1 MTRAGSSPRVRGKV
15 VVVRHW
21 FSFRGIIPAG
31 AGKSDGG
38 IFVGHFEGDHPRG
51 CGEKNDRRPPLAERE
66 GSSPRVRGKGALG
79 RRTGRHPGIIPAGAG
94 KSKTVPAN
102 PLNTEDH
109 PRGCGEKSSSAT
121 PRSLP
126 RGSSP
131 RVRGKAED
139 CTTCFKGTGI
149 IPAGAGKRNPE
160 NCEHSSSG
168 DHPRGCGEKR
178 MVGSSSRS
186 SEGSSPR
193 VRGKVPSPSPPS
205 PSGSIIPAGAGK
217 SAGERQA
224 EALFRD
230 HPRGCGEK
238 QDARFRPF
246 QRLGSSPRVRGKGL
260 RDMAPDDPRRIIPAG
275 AGKRAVPRPRDPC
288 QEDHPRGCGEKNVT
302 HWDIYDLEGSSPRVR
317 GKVDVKALR
326 RAAEE
331 DHPHGCGEKT
341 CT

>member
-1 MTRAGSSPRVRGKV
+1 MRGKA
-15 VVVRHW
+15 RRSIPP
-21 FSFRGIIPAG
+21 FSAPRIIPAG
-31 AGKSDGG
+31 AGKSGWWG
-38 IFVGHFEGDHPRG
+38 RRRGVRRDHPRG
-51 CGEKNDRRPPLAERE
+51 CGEKE
-66 GSSPRVRGKGALG
+66 
-79 RRTGRHPGIIPAGAG
+79 PGELRAQ
-94 KSKTVPAN
+94 
-102 PLNTEDH
+102 L
-109 PRGCGEKSSSAT
+109 
-121 PRSLP
+121 L

-131 RVRGKAED
+131 RVRGKADGGVVVEE
-139 CTTCFKGTGI
+139 FGG
-149 IPAGAGKRNPE
+149 
-160 NCEHSSSG
+160 
-168 DHPRGCGEKR
+168 
-178 MVGSSSRS
+178 
-186 SEGSSPR
+186 
-193 VRGKVPSPSPPS
+193 
-205 PSGSIIPAGAGK
+205 IIPAGAGK